1 MRSDSRIVPG
11 KAAPLGRYPH
21 VKLAGGFAFVS
32 GTSSRMPDGTIAG
45 ADVDEDV
52 GGDVDGGGGGGDPAT
67 GGATLDIR
75 VQTRAV
81 IEKIA
86 GILGEVG
93 ADLADLVSV
102 TTYLVDMD
110 DFDGYNEVY
119 GTFFDENAPARTT
132 IAVLQLPHPH
142 LLIEMQ
148 AIAALPGETAANR
161 DEGGPL

>member
-1 MRSDSRIVPG
+1 MKSDSRIVPG

-45 ADVDEDV
+45 ADIDH
-52 GGDVDGGGGGGDPAT
+52 GT
-67 GGATLDIR
+67 GGVTLDIG
-75 VQTRAV
+75 VQTKAV

-86 GILGEVG
+86 DILDEVG
-93 ADLADLVSV
+93 ADLGDLVSV

-132 IAVLQLPHPH
+132 VAVHQLPHPH

-148 AIAALPGETAANR
+148 AIAALPGETA
-161 DEGGPL
+161 DQEKEGPA